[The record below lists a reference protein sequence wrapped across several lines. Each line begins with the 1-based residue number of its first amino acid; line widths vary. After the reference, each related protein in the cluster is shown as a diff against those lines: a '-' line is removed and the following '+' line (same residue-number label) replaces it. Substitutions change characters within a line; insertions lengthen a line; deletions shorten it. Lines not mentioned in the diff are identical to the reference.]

1 MYSDMLGIGTTNPS
15 KCRKRAVL
23 GRVAKKQR
31 GKRQTFLQQNI
42 PGSIDTFR
50 VSMLKYYEEI
60 ANTKR
65 RQHHAEKRDV
75 HQTEQ
80 AVRIRFCRGFVVSFF
95 CRMSFSLCG
104 EKFFFARKPESR
116 TRQTQIRREL
126 RCCL

>member
-1 MYSDMLGIGTTNPS
+1 M
-15 KCRKRAVL
+15 KRF
-23 GRVAKKQR
+23 
-31 GKRQTFLQQNI
+31 QTC
-42 PGSIDTFR
+42 
-50 VSMLKYYEEI
+50 
-60 ANTKR
+60 KR

-95 CRMSFSLCG
+95 CGMSFSLCG